1 MLFNVA
7 YRFFGIGFVKFFYSF
22 AVLVVYLEKFF
33 SMEVFLMA
41 LKVDLAVILGF
52 ILGNLSG
59 YLSCAFNKNMK
70 NFKGLKIKS
79 KINILKTYF

>member
-1 MLFNVA
+1 
-7 YRFFGIGFVKFFYSF
+7 
-22 AVLVVYLEKFF
+22 
-33 SMEVFLMA
+33 MEVFLMA
-41 LKVDLAVILGF
+41 LKVDLAVILGS
-52 ILGNLSG
+52 ILGNLSD

>member
-1 MLFNVA
+1 
-7 YRFFGIGFVKFFYSF
+7 
-22 AVLVVYLEKFF
+22 
-33 SMEVFLMA
+33 MA